1 MIVLSNHVAFD
12 FMLNSWVR
20 KGIGYDSFK
29 VLLLLVHKYY
39 NVILT
44 TILAA
49 ILELCKLDNA
59 KCHVYISSE
68 LLGVQYLYIDMKF
81 NFLWPYLTE
90 IWPSTIMAKNE
101 PLRGGG

>member
-39 NVILT
+39 NVILP

-49 ILELCKLDNA
+49 ILELC
-59 KCHVYISSE
+59 
-68 LLGVQYLYIDMKF
+68 
-81 NFLWPYLTE
+81 
-90 IWPSTIMAKNE
+90 
-101 PLRGGG
+101 